1 MLINADHPV
10 KTIDE
15 IKSGGSKKVILGAN
29 NAASSNLIFGIIA
42 KEALR
47 LNVDVVRG
55 YTGAAPLFLAMQR
68 KEIDGQLVGLSSIK
82 TGQRDLWEKNA
93 FRALM
98 QFGRVTRHPEFPDI
112 PTGRELATNPDISA
126 LLEFAELPFFMAL
139 PFIAP
144 PGIPAD
150 RAGALQS
157 AFMQM
162 AKDKGFIEEADKLGI
177 DMSPIDSEAILKLI
191 TRVAATPKS
200 VIEHYNTLDQ
210 N

>member
-1 MLINADHPV
+1 MV
-10 KTIDE
+10 
-15 IKSGGSKKVILGAN
+15 LGAN

-42 KEALR
+42 KDAMR
-47 LNVDVVRG
+47 LNVDVIRG

-68 KEIDGQLVGLSSIK
+68 KEIDGQLVGWSSVK

-93 FRALM
+93 FRALA
-98 QFGRVTRHPEFPDI
+98 QFGRLSRHPDFANI
-112 PTGRELATNPDISA
+112 PTGRELAKDAESLA

-150 RAGALQS
+150 RAKALQT
-157 AFMQM
+157 AFMDM
-162 AKDKGFIEEADKLGI
+162 AKDKAFLEEADKLGI
-177 DMSPIDSEAILKLI
+177 DMSPIDSDAILKLI

-200 VIEHYNTLDQ
+200 VIQHYNTLDQ